1 MKLQWKRLLAS
12 MLAFAMAFSTLLVMP
27 VSAAAPQ
34 KKSIKYEGYGKV
46 ELEFRSKVQ
55 WKNAKVTVKD
65 STGKA
70 YSVKILNKDN
80 DEIEFKILQFK
91 QGQKYTCTVSGV
103 RQGRSGS
110 YGKVSGSVTIPTTKV
125 SESKAVSKVSE
136 SKAVSIALN
145 DAVKKYKIKK
155 ADAKG
160 IDLDISRYRG
170 KKVFEIEFRAKKN
183 GRMYEFE
190 YKVDPATGKILKRE
204 IDD

>member
-1 MKLQWKRLLAS
+1 MNMKLQWKRLLAS

-125 SESKAVSKVSE
+125 SESKAVS
-136 SKAVSIALN
+136 IALN

-160 IDLDISRYRG
+160 IDLDISKYRG
-170 KKVFEIEFRAKKN
+170 KKVFEIEFRTKKN

>member
-125 SESKAVSKVSE
+125 SESKAVS
-136 SKAVSIALN
+136 IALN

-170 KKVFEIEFRAKKN
+170 KKVFEIEFRAKEN

>member
-91 QGQKYTCTVSGV
+91 QGQKYTYTVSGV

-125 SESKAVSKVSE
+125 SESKAVS
-136 SKAVSIALN
+136 IALN

-160 IDLDISRYRG
+160 IDLDISKYRG

>member
-46 ELEFRSKVQ
+46 ELEFRSNVQ

-70 YSVKILNKDN
+70 CSVKILNKDN

-125 SESKAVSKVSE
+125 SESKAVS
-136 SKAVSIALN
+136 IALN

-183 GRMYEFE
+183 GLMYEFE

>member
-70 YSVKILNKDN
+70 YSVKILKTEN

-110 YGKVSGSVTIPTTKV
+110 YGKVSGSVTIPTT
-125 SESKAVSKVSE
+125 KVSE

>member
-1 MKLQWKRLLAS
+1 MKLQCKRLLAS
-12 MLAFAMAFSTLLVMP
+12 MLALAMAFSTLLVMP

-125 SESKAVSKVSE
+125 SESKAVS
-136 SKAVSIALN
+136 IALN

>member
-125 SESKAVSKVSE
+125 SESKAVS
-136 SKAVSIALN
+136 IALN

-190 YKVDPATGKILKRE
+190 YKVDPTTGKILKRE

>member
-1 MKLQWKRLLAS
+1 MKLQCKRLLAS

-125 SESKAVSKVSE
+125 SESKAVS
-136 SKAVSIALN
+136 IALN

-183 GRMYEFE
+183 GRMYELE

>member
-110 YGKVSGSVTIPTTKV
+110 YGKLSGSVTIPTT
-125 SESKAVSKVSE
+125 KVSE

>member
-1 MKLQWKRLLAS
+1 

-46 ELEFRSKVQ
+46 ELEFRSNVQ
-55 WKNAKVTVKD
+55 WKNANVTVKD

-125 SESKAVSKVSE
+125 SESKAVS
-136 SKAVSIALN
+136 IALN

-190 YKVDPATGKILKRE
+190 YKVDPTTGKILKRE

>member
-1 MKLQWKRLLAS
+1 MNMKLQWKRLLAS
-12 MLAFAMAFSTLLVMP
+12 MLALAMAFSTLLVMP

-34 KKSIKYEGYGKV
+34 KKGIKYEGYGKV
-46 ELEFRSKVQ
+46 ELEFRSNVQ

-125 SESKAVSKVSE
+125 SESKAVS
-136 SKAVSIALN
+136 IALN

-190 YKVDPATGKILKRE
+190 YKVDPTTGKILKRE

>member
-34 KKSIKYEGYGKV
+34 KRSIKYEGYGKV

-125 SESKAVSKVSE
+125 SESKAVS
-136 SKAVSIALN
+136 IALN

-170 KKVFEIEFRAKKN
+170 KKVFEIEFRANKN

>member
-1 MKLQWKRLLAS
+1 MNMKLQWKRLLAS

-91 QGQKYTCTVSGV
+91 QGQKYTYTVSGV

-110 YGKVSGSVTIPTTKV
+110 YGKVSGSVTIPT
-125 SESKAVSKVSE
+125 AKVSE

>member
-1 MKLQWKRLLAS
+1 MNMKLQWKRLLAS
-12 MLAFAMAFSTLLVMP
+12 MLALAMAFSTLLVMP

-46 ELEFRSKVQ
+46 ELEFRSNVQ

-125 SESKAVSKVSE
+125 SESKAVS
-136 SKAVSIALN
+136 IALN

-160 IDLDISRYRG
+160 IDLDISKYRG

-190 YKVDPATGKILKRE
+190 YKVDPTTGKILKRE

>member
-1 MKLQWKRLLAS
+1 MNMKLQWKRLLAS

-65 STGKA
+65 SIGKA

-125 SESKAVSKVSE
+125 SESKAVS
-136 SKAVSIALN
+136 IALN

-170 KKVFEIEFRAKKN
+170 KKVFEIKFRAKKN

>member
-1 MKLQWKRLLAS
+1 MNTKLQWKRLLAS

-125 SESKAVSKVSE
+125 SESKAVSN
-136 SKAVSIALN
+136 ALN

>member
-1 MKLQWKRLLAS
+1 MKLQCKRLLAS

-65 STGKA
+65 STGKT

-110 YGKVSGSVTIPTTKV
+110 YGKVSGSVTIPTT
-125 SESKAVSKVSE
+125 KVSE

-190 YKVDPATGKILKRE
+190 YKVDPTTGKILKRE

>member
-91 QGQKYTCTVSGV
+91 QGQKYTYTVSGV

-110 YGKVSGSVTIPTTKV
+110 YGKVSGSVTIPTT
-125 SESKAVSKVSE
+125 KVSE

>member
-65 STGKA
+65 STGKS

-103 RQGRSGS
+103 RQRRSGS
-110 YGKVSGSVTIPTTKV
+110 YGKVSGSVTIPTT
-125 SESKAVSKVSE
+125 KVSE

>member
-1 MKLQWKRLLAS
+1 MKLQCKRLLAS

-125 SESKAVSKVSE
+125 SESKAVS
-136 SKAVSIALN
+136 IALN

-170 KKVFEIEFRAKKN
+170 KKVFEIEFRAKKD

>member
-1 MKLQWKRLLAS
+1 MNMKLQWKRLLAS
-12 MLAFAMAFSTLLVMP
+12 MLAFAMAFNTLLVMP

-46 ELEFRSKVQ
+46 ELEFRSNVQ

-125 SESKAVSKVSE
+125 SESKAVS
-136 SKAVSIALN
+136 IALN

-190 YKVDPATGKILKRE
+190 YKVDPTTGKILKRE

>member
-125 SESKAVSKVSE
+125 SESKAVS
-136 SKAVSIALN
+136 IALN

-160 IDLDISRYRG
+160 IDLDISRYRD

>member
-1 MKLQWKRLLAS
+1 MNMKLQWKRLLAS

-125 SESKAVSKVSE
+125 SESKAVS
-136 SKAVSIALN
+136 IALN

>member
-1 MKLQWKRLLAS
+1 MNMKLQWKRLLAS

-34 KKSIKYEGYGKV
+34 KRSIKYEGYGKV

-125 SESKAVSKVSE
+125 SESKAVS
-136 SKAVSIALN
+136 IALN

-160 IDLDISRYRG
+160 IDLDISKYRG

>member
-1 MKLQWKRLLAS
+1 MKLQCKRLLAS

-125 SESKAVSKVSE
+125 SESKAVS
-136 SKAVSIALN
+136 IALN

>member
-70 YSVKILNKDN
+70 YSVKILNKNN

-110 YGKVSGSVTIPTTKV
+110 YGKMSGSVTIPTT
-125 SESKAVSKVSE
+125 KVSE

>member
-1 MKLQWKRLLAS
+1 MNMKLQWKRLLAS
-12 MLAFAMAFSTLLVMP
+12 MLALAMAFSTLLVMP

-125 SESKAVSKVSE
+125 SESKAVS
-136 SKAVSIALN
+136 IALN

-190 YKVDPATGKILKRE
+190 YKVDPTTGKILKRE

>member
-1 MKLQWKRLLAS
+1 MNMKLQWKRLLAS
-12 MLAFAMAFSTLLVMP
+12 MLALAMAFSTLLVMP

-46 ELEFRSKVQ
+46 ELEFRSNVQ

-125 SESKAVSKVSE
+125 SESKAVS
-136 SKAVSIALN
+136 IALN

-190 YKVDPATGKILKRE
+190 YKVDPTTGKILKRE

>member
-125 SESKAVSKVSE
+125 SESKAVS
-136 SKAVSIALN
+136 IALN

-160 IDLDISRYRG
+160 IDLDISKYRG

>member
-1 MKLQWKRLLAS
+1 MKLQRKRLLAS

-125 SESKAVSKVSE
+125 SESKAVS
-136 SKAVSIALN
+136 IALN

>member
-65 STGKA
+65 SIGKA

-110 YGKVSGSVTIPTTKV
+110 YGKVSGSVTIPTT
-125 SESKAVSKVSE
+125 KVSE

>member
-1 MKLQWKRLLAS
+1 MNMKLQWKRLLAS

-46 ELEFRSKVQ
+46 ELEFRSEVQ

-125 SESKAVSKVSE
+125 SESKAVS
-136 SKAVSIALN
+136 IALN

>member
-1 MKLQWKRLLAS
+1 MNMKLQWKRLLAS

-46 ELEFRSKVQ
+46 ELEFRSNVQ

-125 SESKAVSKVSE
+125 SESKAVS
-136 SKAVSIALN
+136 IALN

-190 YKVDPATGKILKRE
+190 YMVDPATGKILKRE

>member
-34 KKSIKYEGYGKV
+34 KRSIKYEGYGKV

-125 SESKAVSKVSE
+125 SESKAVS
-136 SKAVSIALN
+136 IALN